1 MHRWGTVLTGTTVV
15 LSVILANLALCLAM
29 NDNKVYAQGLTAF
42 IALIGARMAWLYAS
56 WDIRQ
61 DELQPLTRVTE
72 ADMGSLT
79 FMMPPTCPDTGA
91 RELSNM
97 EKNCEMFNY
106 MFLAVMFLFVGLL
119 TDAKYTAA
127 MFCAAVSGFLI
138 GGAG

>member
-1 MHRWGTVLTGTTVV
+1 
-15 LSVILANLALCLAM
+15 
-29 NDNKVYAQGLTAF
+29 
-42 IALIGARMAWLYAS
+42 
-56 WDIRQ
+56 
-61 DELQPLTRVTE
+61 
-72 ADMGSLT
+72 MG
-79 FMMPPTCPDTGA
+79 MPPTCPDTGA

-138 GGAG
+138 GGAGFIYRLRKRYPEAYTRWFTNSVSRSAPELFVVIYVLMIALLSGFLFGVADIQ